1 MKGILIDL
9 DGTIFQADQLAEGA
23 AELITR
29 LQEAQFPHL
38 FLTNASARPRRA
50 IVQQLADL
58 GVTVR
63 PQEILTPAV
72 AAAQW
77 LCEHSLEKLA
87 LLLPRET
94 AEDLVG
100 FELTPLG
107 GSEKPQAIV
116 VGDMGHNWNY
126 TKLNLAF
133 RSLMDDP
140 APRLVALG
148 MTRYW
153 HAYDGLNLDVAPFIK
168 ALEFASGQTAEV
180 IGKPSPTFF
189 EEGLH
194 ILGCEPSEC
203 VMIGDDIYADVKG
216 AQDAKLRGV
225 LVKTG
230 KFRERD
236 LDCGIKPDEIFD
248 SIAQVQDLLAW

>member
-9 DGTIFQADQLAEGA
+9 DGTIFQGDQLAEGA
-23 AELITR
+23 AELIAK
-29 LQEAQFPHL
+29 LQEKQFPHL
-38 FLTNASARPRRA
+38 FLTNASGRPRRA
-50 IVQQLADL
+50 IVQQLSDL
-58 GVTVR
+58 GVAVR

-77 LCEHSLEKLA
+77 LCEHNLERLA

-107 GSEKPQAIV
+107 GSDRPQAIV
-116 VGDMGHNWNY
+116 VGDLGRNWNY

-133 RSLMDDP
+133 RSLMDEP
-140 APRLVALG
+140 APQLVALG

-153 HAYDGLNLDVAPFIK
+153 HSDEGLNMDVAPFIK
-168 ALEFASGQTAEV
+168 ALEFASGRTAEV

-189 EEGLH
+189 KEGLH
-194 ILGCEPSEC
+194 ILGCEASEC

-216 AQDAKLRGV
+216 AQDAHLRGI

-230 KFRERD
+230 KFRQRD
-236 LDCGIKPDEIFD
+236 LESGIKPDEIFD